1 MKSILIYVMVF
12 VGLTSCRSSQDA
24 EISAEA
30 HLDEVNSW
38 HQSQMDFLRSDKSW
52 LNLIGLHWLEDGT
65 NSFGSGD
72 VDLKIHAQ
80 DFPKQIGVFTL
91 VNDKVY
97 FEPFLDGV
105 LLDGNKIQDNI
116 LVFDLANGFDGYMEY
131 MSFHWNIIK
140 RGDSFGIR
148 LRDLN
153 AKDVQEFEGV
163 DRFPVDLKWRVK
175 AKFFPYDPI
184 KEVLITNVVGQ
195 VTPNASS
202 GYVEFEIEGK
212 QYRIDALANPDDVE
226 LFLMFA
232 DNTSG
237 DQTYGG
243 GRYMYVDRDFSTDE
257 IILDFN
263 KAYNPPC
270 VYTSYATCPLPP
282 RQNVLDLA
290 ITAGQRDF
298 GKH

>member
-1 MKSILIYVMVF
+1 MKRILIYTIIL
-12 VGLTSCRSSQDA
+12 VGLASCKSSQES

-30 HLDEVNSW
+30 HLEEVNSW
-38 HQSQMDFLRSDKSW
+38 HQSQMEFLRSDESW
-52 LNLIGLHWLEDGT
+52 LNLIGLHWLEYGT
-65 NSFGSGD
+65 NSFGTGD

-80 DFPKQIGVFTL
+80 DFPEEIGSFTL

-97 FEPFLDGV
+97 FDPVLEGV
-105 LLDGNKIQDNI
+105 LLDGNKIQENI
-116 LVFDLANGFDGYMEY
+116 LVFDLANGFDGHMEF
-131 MSFHWNIIK
+131 MSLHWNIIK
-140 RGDSFGIR
+140 RGDGFAVR

-153 AKDVQEFEGV
+153 AKDVLEFEGV

-175 AKFFPYDPI
+175 AKFISYEPV

-212 QYRIDALANPDDVE
+212 QYRIDALANPDDLE

-243 GRYMYVDRDFSTDE
+243 GRYMYVDRDFSTNE